1 MKFKTFLLKYAS
13 VMLLLVA
20 AGGVK
25 PACLGW
31 WYQPK
36 VPE

>member
-20 AGGVK
+20 AAGVK
-25 PACLGW
+25 PACIALW
-31 WYQPK
+31 HQPK